1 LDTKLINIKYSMWT
15 KTVAVIMIWICFVG
29 IFLSGIYLMK
39 NDEIITSNNYYE
51 TNNYIRE
58 FSRMIHN
65 SVEYHLKLKNEENIK
80 ASDLDSEE
88 AILADQLN
96 RYETIVERIGDAV
109 NFRYYIHNP
118 TTGEIFTNLKSDET
132 IALLKKQSTF
142 VQIGKTISEYRTL
155 YYADDI
161 IKMLSD
167 SNHMVYAAVIEP
179 LKEGDVF
186 YQGYRAYWEIKD
198 NIFYIFIVLIISLI
212 LLIISSIYLVI
223 VAGRREKD
231 GDIVLTFVD
240 KIHTDV
246 QTLFVLIAAFIS
258 LVLLSRIIDHTYIST
273 FILIAAAIILSV
285 DAFIGI
291 TYILSIVR
299 QIKTKQVLKNT
310 LLIKLFNFI
319 KELLYI
325 CFNGKLFKASLIL
338 ALLGYGA
345 ANVVI
350 SFFFLST
357 LRQGGVIFLFS
368 SFLLL
373 AFNIAIVYF
382 CVKSLMSLTYIMET
396 TKEISM
402 GNINYNL
409 DNKEITITFQGLAQD
424 IQRIQQGLKRAVEE
438 AVKVERMKADLI
450 TNVSHDLKT
459 PLTSIVSYVDL
470 LKNEKLNNE
479 KVNGYINILEEK
491 SERLK
496 KLIEDLLEASKA
508 SSGNIAVHTE
518 KVDLHELIMQA
529 CGEYE
534 GKIKNTSLDIRM
546 NDTDKKIAVRADGKH
561 MWRIVEN
568 LISNALK
575 YSMANSRV
583 YINIFINEP
592 YGVVTIKNVSEVSL
606 DISPEQ
612 LTERFV
618 RGDESRSTE
627 GSGLGLSIAQSLT
640 HIQGGRFKIEIDG
653 DLFKVT
659 VEMPLWRDM

>member
-1 LDTKLINIKYSMWT
+1 MWT

-373 AFNIAIVYF
+373 A
-382 CVKSLMSLTYIMET
+382 
-396 TKEISM
+396 
-402 GNINYNL
+402 
-409 DNKEITITFQGLAQD
+409 
-424 IQRIQQGLKRAVEE
+424 
-438 AVKVERMKADLI
+438 
-450 TNVSHDLKT
+450 
-459 PLTSIVSYVDL
+459 
-470 LKNEKLNNE
+470 
-479 KVNGYINILEEK
+479 
-491 SERLK
+491 
-496 KLIEDLLEASKA
+496 
-508 SSGNIAVHTE
+508 
-518 KVDLHELIMQA
+518 
-529 CGEYE
+529 
-534 GKIKNTSLDIRM
+534 
-546 NDTDKKIAVRADGKH
+546 
-561 MWRIVEN
+561 
-568 LISNALK
+568 
-575 YSMANSRV
+575 
-583 YINIFINEP
+583 
-592 YGVVTIKNVSEVSL
+592 
-606 DISPEQ
+606 
-612 LTERFV
+612 
-618 RGDESRSTE
+618 
-627 GSGLGLSIAQSLT
+627 
-640 HIQGGRFKIEIDG
+640 
-653 DLFKVT
+653 
-659 VEMPLWRDM
+659 

>member
-1 LDTKLINIKYSMWT
+1 
-15 KTVAVIMIWICFVG
+15 
-29 IFLSGIYLMK
+29 
-39 NDEIITSNNYYE
+39 
-51 TNNYIRE
+51 
-58 FSRMIHN
+58 
-65 SVEYHLKLKNEENIK
+65 
-80 ASDLDSEE
+80 
-88 AILADQLN
+88 
-96 RYETIVERIGDAV
+96 
-109 NFRYYIHNP
+109 
-118 TTGEIFTNLKSDET
+118 
-132 IALLKKQSTF
+132 
-142 VQIGKTISEYRTL
+142 
-155 YYADDI
+155 
-161 IKMLSD
+161 
-167 SNHMVYAAVIEP
+167 
-179 LKEGDVF
+179 
-186 YQGYRAYWEIKD
+186 
-198 NIFYIFIVLIISLI
+198 
-212 LLIISSIYLVI
+212 
-223 VAGRREKD
+223 
-231 GDIVLTFVD
+231 
-240 KIHTDV
+240 
-246 QTLFVLIAAFIS
+246 
-258 LVLLSRIIDHTYIST
+258 
-273 FILIAAAIILSV
+273 
-285 DAFIGI
+285 
-291 TYILSIVR
+291 
-299 QIKTKQVLKNT
+299 
-310 LLIKLFNFI
+310 
-319 KELLYI
+319 
-325 CFNGKLFKASLIL
+325 
-338 ALLGYGA
+338 
-345 ANVVI
+345 
-350 SFFFLST
+350 
-357 LRQGGVIFLFS
+357 
-368 SFLLL
+368 
-373 AFNIAIVYF
+373 
-382 CVKSLMSLTYIMET
+382 
-396 TKEISM
+396 M

>member
-1 LDTKLINIKYSMWT
+1 MWT